1 MSEHV
6 VGSLYEPG
14 YESWDAGCFFEMTG
28 EKCTLGLFWLDVTD
42 KDVENVAHG
51 EGTFGLWYSN
61 DGDVYFLFRF
71 GQDPWADSVFSV
83 WQMPEEKRIRP
94 AKSLGRH
101 RVGLEVVLVDAETGI
116 VRAVRQTLLSVSFS
130 RKLCNSVARQY
141 SDRYIASW
149 SEEDFQERC
158 RKVYQ
163 EYPEP
168 DDILRAP
175 GCILCQASSSRNG
188 DAEDGGD

>member
-168 DDILRAP
+168 ADILRAP
-175 GCILCQASSSRNG
+175 GCILCQASSSRSG
-188 DAEDGGD
+188 DAEDGDD